1 VARQVLGAALHA
13 QKPVVVCYLGYAP
26 PARRLG
32 DLYFAAGLE
41 DAAKLAAGL
50 SQQPAP
56 PETSITRNI
65 AGGYMRG
72 LFSGGTLA
80 YEALLALQELLQPL
94 YSNVATRPEQ
104 RLADSF
110 RSQGHTIVD
119 LGEDEFTQGRLHPMM
134 DNDLRL
140 RRLQQEAADP
150 ETGLI
155 LLDVVLG
162 EGAHPDPSAELA
174 PAIRK
179 TLQKRDDLELTVLL
193 VGTDEDPQGLDL
205 QAERLHES
213 GASVFH
219 SSAEALAYVAR
230 RLAPAPTPPASELPL
245 ADFQGELAAI
255 NVGLE
260 SFYDSLQGQ
269 GATAVQVAWRPPAG
283 GNEKLMGILARM
295 KRDRH

>member
-1 VARQVLGAALHA
+1 
-13 QKPVVVCYLGYAP
+13 
-26 PARRLG
+26 
-32 DLYFAAGLE
+32 
-41 DAAKLAAGL
+41 
-50 SQQPAP
+50 
-56 PETSITRNI
+56 
-65 AGGYMRG
+65 
-72 LFSGGTLA
+72 
-80 YEALLALQELLQPL
+80 
-94 YSNVATRPEQ
+94 
-104 RLADSF
+104 
-110 RSQGHTIVD
+110 
-119 LGEDEFTQGRLHPMM
+119 MM

-150 ETGLI
+150 QTRLI

-179 TLQKRDDLELTVLL
+179 TLQQRDDLEIAALL
-193 VGTDEDPQGLDL
+193 VGTDEDPQGVDL
-205 QAERLHES
+205 QAEQLHES
-213 GASVFH
+213 GASVFR

-230 RLAPAPTPPASELPL
+230 RLAPASEPPVPALPL
-245 ADFQGELAAI
+245 VDFQDELAAI